1 MKVIIG
7 GAGITGLAVGC
18 YLQQKG
24 IDFEIFEEGYQV
36 PKVPVWRSTGIQ
48 LASNCHFV
56 FKELGIYDQI
66 KEASIERKNL
76 KVYSEQNYLNNLSVT
91 NDHDEGTFFIRRSEL
106 ISILAS
112 LIPSQKISRSTSIL
126 EFHDPDIRGHDDH
139 EKPRIEDYGTHVE
152 VEASR
157 LKQNPFDWAT
167 ILNAENEIQNIE
179 QQFESGLLTR
189 EEKYN
194 KLKVATKHA
203 SKISR
208 KVREWEP
215 MCRHRADLYIDCTGT
230 DIFRYEWTHKIY
242 KQIILNPN
250 FAVWGVSDYSDEMLK
265 SFNNFMY
272 SGMHFVTYPLTKN
285 KTAFTLVMNN
295 NFLLN
300 ALQLHPLQKGGI
312 LKYLEEL
319 VSPTISDE
327 AKEGLFSNLY
337 GFEGRGIEEQDRAR
351 EFINKLLKDKFKDL
365 IDNLRYCSYGQI
377 KTTAHNMWYAY
388 PDEQKPNG
396 KGNIIHLG
404 DSAHAITPHLAQGAA
419 QGLID
424 AAYLNRGFSA
434 NLGPEEHLHF
444 RNSIINGEFFAPRD
458 SIINKIRSQSNLNK
472 NIYQLGMPFKLFRN
486 IYLKLYKPNYDWLF
500 NSKYDEA

>member
-24 IDFEIFEEGYQV
+24 IDFKIYEREYQV
-36 PKVPVWRSTGIQ
+36 PEVPVWRSTGIQ

-66 KEASIERKNL
+66 KEASIERKKL
-76 KVYSEQNYLNNLSVT
+76 KVYSEQNYLNDLSVT

-112 LIPSQKISRSTSIL
+112 LIPSQKISRATSIL
-126 EFHDPDIRGHDDH
+126 HYHDPDIRGHDDH

-152 VEASR
+152 VEATR
-157 LKQNPFDWAT
+157 LRQNPFDWAA

-208 KVREWEP
+208 KVREYEP
-215 MCRHRADLYIDCTGT
+215 MCRHRADLYIDCTAWNT
-230 DIFRYEWTHKIY
+230 VYES
-242 KQIILNPN
+242 L
-250 FAVWGVSDYSDEMLK
+250 AVWGVSDYSDEMLK

-285 KTAFTLVMNN
+285 KTAFTLVIN
-295 NFLLN
+295 
-300 ALQLHPLQKGGI
+300 
-312 LKYLEEL
+312 
-319 VSPTISDE
+319 ISDNE
-327 AKEGLFSNLY
+327 TKRRFFYRNLSGLEGGS
-337 GFEGRGIEEQDRAR
+337 IKQQDRAR

-365 IDNLRYCSYGQI
+365 INNLRYCSYGAI
-377 KTTAHNMWYAY
+377 KTTAHNMWYEY
-388 PDEQKPNG
+388 PDERKPNG

-424 AAYLNRGFSA
+424 AAYLNWQFRA
-434 NLGPEEHLHF
+434 NLGPEERLHF

-486 IYLKLYKPNYDWLF
+486 IYLKLYRPNYDWLF